1 MRSEQG
7 LTGIP
12 ERRVRERSVNRQPL
26 GDDRFVTLV
35 TRMTMVDF
43 TTLRDTLSGNP
54 ALAIPLVFAGGV
66 LTSLT
71 PCIYPMIPITAAIVG
86 GSEASGD
93 PSGAGRARWRP
104 LGLTLTYVFGLALVY
119 SALGL
124 FAGLTGT
131 LFGTVSTNPWLYFLM
146 ANVLILAALAMLDVV
161 PVRVPSVLLSR
172 ASTTGTAGRYSGAL
186 VMGALSGLVA
196 APCSAPVMAAVLTW
210 VSTTHSATLGFVYL
224 FVFSLGMCT
233 LLVVVGLSSGS
244 LTRLPRAGVWMVWV
258 KRVFALVMLAVAEY
272 YLVKGGQLWI

>member
-1 MRSEQG
+1 V
-7 LTGIP
+7 TI
-12 ERRVRERSVNRQPL
+12 
-26 GDDRFVTLV
+26 VTLASL
-35 TRMTMVDF
+35 VDF
-43 TTLRDTLSGNP
+43 STLRDTLSGNP

-86 GSEASGD
+86 GAQAQA
-93 PSGAGRARWRP
+93 GAPGAARWRP
-104 LGLTLTYVFGLALVY
+104 LGLTLTYVVGLALVY
-119 SALGL
+119 SMLGL

-146 ANVLILAALAMLDVV
+146 ANVLILAALAMLDIL
-161 PVRVPSVLLSR
+161 PVRVPAALLSR
-172 ASTTGTAGRYSGAL
+172 ASTAGTAGRYSGAL

-210 VSTTHSATLGFVYL
+210 VSTTHSAALGFVYL

-233 LLVVVGLSSGS
+233 LLVVVGLSSGT

-272 YLVKGGQLWI
+272 YLVKGGQLLI

>member
-1 MRSEQG
+1 
-7 LTGIP
+7 
-12 ERRVRERSVNRQPL
+12 
-26 GDDRFVTLV
+26 
-35 TRMTMVDF
+35 MVDF
-43 TTLRDTLSGNP
+43 TSLRDTLSGNP
-54 ALAIPLVFAGGV
+54 ALAIPLLFAGGV

-86 GSEASGD
+86 GSEASEKG
-93 PSGAGRARWRP
+93 GAARRNRWRP
-104 LGLTLTYVFGLALVY
+104 LGLTLTYVIGLALVY

-146 ANVLILAALAMLDVV
+146 ANVLIVAALAMLDVL
-161 PVRVPSVLLSR
+161 PVRMPSSLLAR
-172 ASTTGTAGRYSGAL
+172 ASSAGTAGRYSGAL
-186 VMGALSGLVA
+186 IMGALSGLVA

-210 VSTTHSATLGFVYL
+210 VSTTRSATLGFLYL

-244 LTRLPRAGVWMVWV
+244 LSRLPRAGFWMVWI
-258 KRVFALVMLAVAEY
+258 KRAFALVMLAVAEY

>member
-1 MRSEQG
+1 MSEQG

-12 ERRVRERSVNRQPL
+12 ERRVRERSVNRQSV
-26 GDDRFVTLV
+26 GNGRFVTLV
-35 TRMTMVDF
+35 TRMMMVDF
-43 TTLRDTLSGNP
+43 TTLRETLSGNP

-86 GSEASGD
+86 GSEANVEG
-93 PSGAGRARWRP
+93 GVATRARWRP

-146 ANVLILAALAMLDVV
+146 ANVLILAGLAMLDVI

-172 ASTTGTAGRYSGAL
+172 ASSAGTAGRYSGAL

-244 LTRLPRAGVWMVWV
+244 LTRLPRAGIWMVWV